1 MSTACLLA
9 RVNVTVVNLCSQ
21 FLIPG
26 FVDTHTHAPQYS
38 FTGTGYDLPLL
49 QWLQKYTFPVESR
62 FRDTEFA
69 RQHYPLAVV
78 SGPRRVGVLFSCCVY
93 VCGRVCMCVCGVR
106 VCVCVRVYVRV
117 WCVWACTFDVRWLNH
132 HFGCC

>member
-78 SGPRRVGVLFSCCVY
+78 SGPRRVGVLFSCL
-93 VCGRVCMCVCGVR
+93 CMCVGVCVCACVVC
-106 VCVCVRVYVRV
+106 VCVCVRACMYVCGVCGRV
-117 WCVWACTFDVRWLNH
+117 LLM
-132 HFGCC
+132 